1 MAYTISIPQSPQ
13 GLGVHDTSAVPLI
26 VSPGLDPPPALDA
39 PIKEW
44 AEWYAKVPEWPVFP
58 CVGKAPAFP
67 SAHKKN
73 DPRFRGCKGEC
84 GKFGHGFHDATL
96 DLDLIRFYWRQYPHA
111 NMGYT
116 QESCHF
122 ER

>member
-1 MAYTISIPQSPQ
+1 MCIRDR
-13 GLGVHDTSAVPLI
+13 GVHDTSAVPLI

-96 DLDLIRFYWRQYPHA
+96 DLDLIRFYLKGARDLCRSLDLMKKQCVV
-111 NMGYT
+111 GST
-116 QESCHF
+116 QL
-122 ER
+122 